1 MKIIF
6 IFIFNSDD
14 ELLLNK
20 MIDISS
26 MTFLVVGAVLNE
38 NNILSASFLKRMS
51 INYRRECGS

>member
-26 MTFLVVGAVLNE
+26 KTFLVVGAVLNE
-38 NNILSASFLKRMS
+38 NNKYYPQVFL
-51 INYRRECGS
+51 NECL

>member
-14 ELLLNK
+14 ELLLSK

-26 MTFLVVGAVLNE
+26 MTFLVVRAVLNK
-38 NNILSASFLKRMS
+38 NSKYYLQVFL
-51 INYRRECGS
+51 NECL